1 MQPSKILQVENVSF
15 NSLLK
20 EFEAIITKKLLA
32 ITENKQPE
40 TELISRQN
48 VADIFGITLPT
59 VHSWTNAGILTAY
72 KIGNKTRF
80 KKSEVLQA
88 CKPIKEKI

>member
-1 MQPSKILQVENVSF
+1 MSQQKILQVENISS

-20 EFEAIITKKLLA
+20 EIDEIVTKRLSAIAERKTI
-32 ITENKQPE
+32 E

-59 VHSWTNAGILTAY
+59 VHAWTNAGILQAY

-88 CKPIKEKI
+88 CKPIKEIS